1 MLISTQIVSVVSN
14 SYFLDIYAQNTV
26 NIWKK
31 WIYWTFRMAFVGF
44 WHISVSCQTFVHTL
58 SAGSFVWLL
67 ICSWSQLFLCF
78 FVVESQ
84 IFRLFDSETVTFD
97 CLTSLETL
105 RSQSSSFQFSLWASD
120 DSDDLYGAILSFLFL
135 FFWLLEVFGF
145 YCKALEMF
153 TGYETFPLASI
164 CFYTLDSRAE
174 LCFSSCQLVNMML
187 LCEAPYSWGELQ
199 IHQEISIYKRTV
211 VITTLRWW
219 RCCVGE

>member
-1 MLISTQIVSVVSN
+1 MDLLDVSDGFRWILTHLGELSDIRTHFISWFFCLAV
-14 SYFLDIYAQNTV
+14 D
-26 NIWKK
+26 
-31 WIYWTFRMAFVGF
+31 
-44 WHISVSCQTFVHTL
+44 
-58 SAGSFVWLL
+58 
-67 ICSWSQLFLCF
+67 LFLVP
-78 FVVESQ
+78 VVPLLFCCRKPDFPSVW
-84 IFRLFDSETVTFD
+84 FRNCDFWLFDVSGNSEIPILIFSIQFV
-97 CLTSLETL
+97 
-105 RSQSSSFQFSLWASD
+105 SFWRLGWSVWSHFIFSFS
-120 DSDDLYGAILSFLFL
+120 